1 MSFSSGSDRSC
12 RPAKANPAPTPA
24 ADMDWKS
31 MKSVPGVK
39 VPTDRELMWKDLWTA
54 DMGYVMKE

>member
-1 MSFSSGSDRSC
+1 
-12 RPAKANPAPTPA
+12 
-24 ADMDWKS
+24 MDWKS